1 MMGRLRLFALLAALM
16 LALPGTVWAQAA
28 VPATPLEFR
37 DAAERTR
44 FQALTAELRC
54 VKCQNQS
61 LADSDARIARD
72 LRNEVLVLIRQGKS
86 DDEVK
91 QYLVARYG
99 EFVLYRPQVSPATW
113 LLWFG
118 PALLLLAGGFVVAR
132 IVARRGAARPAAG
145 PAPEDTDQEW

>member
-28 VPATPLEFR
+28 APATPLEFR
-37 DAAERTR
+37 DAAERAR